1 MASARLERP
10 IHRPS
15 GTPKSA
21 PMAIESRMR
30 PRLTMN
36 SGAILPMLS
45 ASAGSVAAGVGS
57 AGEPMSAAHTHH
69 KTMTKTV
76 PHTYPK
82 TLRMTCLLVLVDM

>member
-1 MASARLERP
+1 
-10 IHRPS
+10 
-15 GTPKSA
+15 
-21 PMAIESRMR
+21 
-30 PRLTMN
+30 MN

>member
-1 MASARLERP
+1 
-10 IHRPS
+10 
-15 GTPKSA
+15 
-21 PMAIESRMR
+21 
-30 PRLTMN
+30 
-36 SGAILPMLS
+36 MLS